1 MGHCVRFPDVPYP
14 LIKGKIM
21 MSRRAERRVVYLC
34 RIFAK
39 SSGRLNCNE
48 DISVHGPR
56 HHQLSA
62 IFHNA
67 ARGTSP
73 VFGELVLYFLFKLTV
88 KRSVFFPGNLVG
100 FFQLLC
106 RKHGAVIGC
115 VADKYFNK
123 LSGILRNKINFIP
136 AFFHI
141 GQQKPHAFN
150 SI

>member
-73 VFGELVLYFLFKLTV
+73 VFGELVLYLFFKLTV
-88 KRSVFFPGNLVG
+88 KHAIFFAGDFIG
-100 FFQLLC
+100 FFQLLY

-115 VADKYFNK
+115 VAGEYFNK
-123 LSGILRNKINFIP
+123 LSGILRNKLNFVP